1 MENLFSDHL
10 LPCAYRSLFGVD
22 CPICGFQRAFLLLVQ
37 GDFMESLK
45 MYAPLIPILILIT
58 IALMR
63 KIKPNWIG
71 KKILTYYSLV
81 VLIIVMVN
89 YTIKLML

>member
-1 MENLFSDHL
+1 MENFFSGQL

-22 CPICGFQRAFLLLVQ
+22 CPICGFQRAFLLLVK
-37 GDFMESLK
+37 GDIMESLK

-58 IALMR
+58 IGLMQ
-63 KIKPNWIG
+63 KVKPNWIG
-71 KKILTYYSLV
+71 KRFLTYYSLV
-81 VLIIVMVN
+81 VLIVIMVN